1 MRISFLI
8 VLFSAIS
15 LIAQTAVQDLS
26 TLKWING
33 TPKAT
38 NVTQAGKTFQFE
50 IKGDHTWDTD
60 YSASTKELPQNTVF
74 TFSADVTSTRTTTV
88 YLQVK
93 LYKGGKELQRLQSK
107 KNSLKRKHLSVRF
120 DTRDA
125 ESVQF
130 LLRTSAGPA
139 YYGVTGVMANP
150 KLFEGDDPVAVE
162 KRPDFEIIPSY
173 TVCSVYCNNL
183 QSKVEGELKTTL
195 RYKKATE
202 AEWHD
207 ALPLPFIYNEQRAA
221 GSIVKLDENT
231 EYDVTLDVD
240 DNGQKHSHTG
250 RFKTLSPNVPIA
262 KTIVIDET
270 SITQK
275 NLFTQSGTADGYV
288 RYTCRPGFVVT
299 TPPNSPEDAALTL
312 SGLQY
317 IILENVTV
325 CGGKR
330 HAVSVIGCQN
340 VIVRNC
346 DLSGFGRVGE
356 QRPDLDGKYYLNGKV
371 VNMDGGLNIYA
382 TERILVEKNY
392 IHDPNGTTNSWF
404 HSHPAG
410 MEAMTIGE
418 TAQAT
423 IRFNDCIG
431 SDLHRWNDAI
441 EGYGN
446 GDIYGSTFQDAEIYG
461 NLLMLGCDDGMELD
475 GGQTNCRFFYNR
487 SEQLLCGVSTAPC
500 LVGPSYIFQNL
511 IADLGDVY
519 GIKGAT
525 VKNVFSD
532 SGKGQ
537 IFFFNNT
544 LVSGGGFSG
553 FGGSKGRGPERFPG
567 LVKGLAYNNLMWACG
582 SFATSYY
589 RDYNAKS
596 DYSLFGNDAERD
608 RQTVEKVQK
617 DFGQEKHAVIGVPMF
632 TSVAAGRYD
641 LANSSVGQKA
651 AKPLPNFLSSDKPDI
666 GAFQSSEK
674 FPLPYRPLPF
684 TTDVQKLYVID
695 NENDVYETSSF
706 MLVPSADMTAPQP
719 FTVRINTSN
728 PYVSVLPSEGTL
740 ESGKPLKLKVSIDKR
755 KITQARLNRAVVLIR
770 TPGGLSRHVTVLFD
784 SQQDKNLLA
793 KDRAGVVKGGIQKI
807 EDGKW
812 LFTFKLDKPGD
823 YYLHAFFHSGIP
835 ARITKAYS
843 NNAPQKVTTY
853 GSKAGNFGQ
862 WAFLGGNSYGG
873 DGPNRPLHLEA
884 GTHVFTITYDT
895 TTGSW
900 PQQCALAPSPN
911 LLLAPFKPLP

>member
-1 MRISFLI
+1 MRTSFLI
-8 VLFSAIS
+8 ILFSAIS
-15 LIAQTAVQDLS
+15 LFAQTAIRDLS
-26 TLKWING
+26 SLQWRNG

-38 NVTQAGKTFQFE
+38 NITQTGNTFQFE
-50 IKGDHTWDTD
+50 IVGDHTWDTD
-60 YSASTKELPQNTVF
+60 YNAVTKELPQHTVF
-74 TFSADVTSTRTTTV
+74 TFSADVTVPRTTTA

-93 LYKGGKELQRLQSK
+93 LYKNGKELQRLSSP
-107 KNSLKRKHLSVRF
+107 KNSLRRKHLSVRF
-120 DTRDA
+120 NTLDA

-139 YYGVTGVMANP
+139 YYGVKGTMTNP
-150 KLFEGDDPVAVE
+150 QLFEGNDPVAVE
-162 KRPDFEIIPSY
+162 KKPDFEVIPSY
-173 TVCSVYCNNL
+173 TVCSIYCNNL
-183 QSKVEGELKTTL
+183 QSKVEGQLKTTL
-195 RYKKATE
+195 RYKKTSE
-202 AEWHD
+202 EKWHD

-221 GSIVKLDENT
+221 GSIVKLQENT
-231 EYDVTLDVD
+231 EYDIMLDVD
-240 DNGQKHSHTG
+240 DNGQKRNHTS

-262 KTIVIDET
+262 RTIVIDET
-270 SITQK
+270 SVSQK

-288 RYTCRPGFVVT
+288 RYTCKPGFVVT
-299 TPPNSPEDAALTL
+299 SSPDSREDAALTL

-317 IILENVTV
+317 VILDNVTV
-325 CGGKR
+325 HGGKR

-340 VIVRNC
+340 VIIRNC

-356 QRPDLDGKYYLNGKV
+356 QRPDLDGKYFLNGKV

-418 TAQAT
+418 TSQAT
-423 IRFNDCIG
+423 IRFNDCVG

-461 NLLMLGCDDGMELD
+461 NLLTLGCDDGMELD
-475 GGQTNCRFFYNR
+475 GGQANCRFFYNR

-511 IADLGDVY
+511 IADMGDVY

-525 VKNVFSD
+525 IKNVFSD

-567 LVKGLAYNNLMWACG
+567 LVKGIAFNNLMSGCG
-582 SFATSYY
+582 VFSTSYY

-596 DYSLFGNDAERD
+596 DYSLFGNDVERD
-608 RQTVEKVQK
+608 RENVEKVQN
-617 DFGQEKHAVIGVPMF
+617 DFKQEQHAVIGIPTF
-632 TSVAAGRYD
+632 TNATAGLYN
-641 LANSSVGQKA
+641 LTNGSVGRNT
-651 AKPLPNFLSSDKPDI
+651 AKPIPNFLSDDKPNF
-666 GAFQSSEK
+666 GAFQTSEG

-684 TTDVQKLYVID
+684 TTNVQQLSIPY
-695 NENDVYETSSF
+695 NNGAYGTASF
-706 MLVPSADMTAPQP
+706 RLLPSANMTKPQP
-719 FTVRINTSN
+719 FAIRINTTN
-728 PYVSVLPSEGTL
+728 PYISVSPSTGML
-740 ESGKPLKLKVSIDKR
+740 QPGKPLTLTVSVDKT

-770 TPGGLSRHVTVLFD
+770 TPEGLSRHVTVHVD
-784 SQQDKNLLA
+784 SQPDAALLA
-793 KDRAGVVKGGIQKI
+793 KDRDGVVKGKVIQK
-807 EDGKW
+807 EDKW
-812 LFTFKLDKPGD
+812 LLSFTLEKSGD
-823 YYLHAFFHSGIP
+823 YYLHAFFDSSIP
-835 ARITKAYS
+835 GGMTKAY
-843 NNAPQKVTTY
+843 ADGEPKRITTY
-853 GSKAGNFGQ
+853 GPRAANRPQ
-862 WAFLGGNSYGG
+862 WTFLGGNSYGG

-884 GTHVFTITYDT
+884 GTHVFTLSYDGT
-895 TTGSW
+895 KYAAK
-900 PQQCALAPSPN
+900 PLQCALAPSPN
-911 LLLAPFKPLP
+911 LLLAPFQELP